1 VEWNERVFGALLV
14 ATLIVLAGFYSWRQV
29 SMLRRLRG
37 PHGLSDEEAHWRRGQ
52 ARRRLI
58 GSALM
63 LALAALL
70 AWAVLVV
77 GEHAQNLADQ
87 GPAGDTPESH
97 HFVRLYTIVWIILLL
112 LLLVLVILAAVDI
125 WFTRRFSLRQQRKI
139 LAERRSMLEREVA
152 RLRERRNGD
161 GE

>member
-14 ATLIVLAGFYSWRQV
+14 AVLTVLSGFYSWRQI

-37 PHGLSDEEAHWRRGQ
+37 AHGLSDEEARWRRGQ
-52 ARRRLI
+52 AWRRLF

-63 LALAALL
+63 LVLAGLL

-77 GEHAQNLADQ
+77 GERAQNL
-87 GPAGDTPESH
+87 PDTPESH
-97 HFVRLYTIVWIILLL
+97 HFLQLYTIVWIIFLLL
-112 LLLVLVILAAVDI
+112 LLALVILASADI

-139 LAERRSMLEREVA
+139 LAERRAMLEREVA
-152 RLRERRNGD
+152 RLRERRNGSD
-161 GE
+161 